1 MNKKLLSA
9 AIIVVTSFFGWG
21 SAALAA
27 GPNPTTDATSTAG
40 PGAAAIPPAQPTSS
54 ATEKGTNGADE
65 FWNWHT
71 QGTVVGQGDPPFAAK
86 YSGPQSLFNKGEVK
100 ETISLDLFAGVRL
113 WSGAEAHVD
122 GLMWQGFGLT
132 DTLGIEAFPSGNA
145 YKLGTEEPYYTFARL
160 FIRQTIG
167 LGGEQEA
174 IPDDQLTLAGAQDV
188 SRLTFTIGRFSMLD
202 IFDHNNYA
210 QDPTTQFL
218 NWAMIGNLAWDYP
231 ADAVGFTTGVSV
243 ELNQP
248 HWALRYG
255 FFQMPRMPNSFTAE
269 DQVFMWRP
277 AGADGP
283 VFRSWGMAVEFE
295 RRYGI
300 NGHPGVIRLMPWLD
314 EADMYTY
321 HAATSLLRT
330 QGAGA
335 SLSGLQAYR
344 YKYGFGLN
352 WEQEVTEDLGLFSR
366 LGWNDGMQESWV
378 YTDVNW
384 TASLGVSVKGEAW
397 KRSDDIFG
405 LAGVINGASREN
417 QEFLEAGGLGILDGD
432 GALTYGT
439 EKTVETYY
447 DLLIWKM
454 FRFALD
460 YQFVSNPAFNRDRGP
475 VSVFSARLHW
485 EL

>member
-1 MNKKLLSA
+1 VNEKLFIAL
-9 AIIVVTSFFGWG
+9 IILVISFSGG
-21 SAALAA
+21 GRLVLAA
-27 GPNPTTDATSTAG
+27 DSAPT
-40 PGAAAIPPAQPTSS
+40 AAATALPWPSTSINAQTPPTSS
-54 ATEKGTNGADE
+54 PTQREANVPDQI
-65 FWNWHT
+65 WNWHT

-145 YKLGTEEPYYTFARL
+145 YKLGTDEPYYTFSRL

-174 IPDDQLTLAGAQDV
+174 IPDDQLTLAGARDV

-210 QDPTTQFL
+210 QDPETQFL

-231 ADAVGFTTGVSV
+231 ADAVGYTTGVSV

-255 FFQMPRMPNSFTAE
+255 FFQMPRMQNGFTAE
-269 DQVFMWRP
+269 DQAFMWRP

-283 VFRSWGMAVEFE
+283 VFRSWGMVMEFE
-295 RRYGI
+295 RRYGL
-300 NGHPGVIRLMPWLD
+300 NGHPGVIRLLPWLN

-321 HAATSLLRT
+321 HAATSILRSE
-330 QGAGA
+330 GAGA
-335 SLSGLQAYR
+335 NLSALQAYR

-352 WEQEVTEDLGLFSR
+352 WEQEVTESVGLFSR

-384 TASLGVSVKGEAW
+384 TASLGVSIKGEAW
-397 KRSDDIFG
+397 KRSDDFFG
-405 LAGVINGASREN
+405 LGGVIDGASHEN

-439 EKTVETYY
+439 EKVVETYY
-447 DLLIWKM
+447 DLPIWKI

-475 VSVFSARLHW
+475 VSVFGARLHW